1 MAKINK
7 KITLFSDF
15 TIKEQMP
22 MDSSSEFESGT
33 EELPLV
39 ITGYANTTG
48 KDRSNDVIPDSAWKG
63 EALTNYK
70 KNPIILA
77 FHDHTK
83 PIGTCDEAT
92 IDSKGLK
99 VVATISKA
107 AGEVYDLIKEG
118 ILKAFSVGFIVKDA
132 DWDPKSDVFVI
143 KDLELLEISVVSVPC
158 NQDSTFS
165 LAKAFS
171 DEELAE
177 FKKSFIKEEGTSTE
191 QLENPSEIDE
201 KTQLNMDKEQL
212 EQLVKSAAEAAAK
225 TVAEQAAVT
234 LTKSVELGQS
244 GAEKLLA
251 DVEARFAANE
261 EKGLKAIADLRGELN
276 EKAAELEALQKS
288 KMQFD
293 EKALADKISIGEK
306 EAAFLLAKITGKNI
320 KDTKLFGNIVEK
332 YGAHVASADWENVV
346 STNMQEDI
354 RRKLVIAPQFTT
366 LTMNAPVIKM
376 PLNPEAGYAT
386 WVTSGSFMSTASSGT
401 AATHALQELTI
412 SAYKL
417 ATKEFLGVEE
427 EDDSIIPL
435 LPIIRNAMVRR
446 MAKAEDKALLLGAG
460 SGVDPL
466 KGITKYATA
475 IDTTTTTTAKITAAT
490 LMGIRRNLGVWG
502 LTPSDLVYLVSQDAY
517 YDLLEDTNFLTMDK
531 AGANATLFNGQ
542 IGYVG
547 GTPVIVSGEFEAKAA
562 GKYNAICLNASNFML
577 GRYKNLM
584 LESDYFVESQQKI
597 LVATERLGFLQVTT
611 ANGQGVACN
620 KWL

>member
-177 FKKSFIKEEGTSTE
+177 FKKSFIKTEDESTN
-191 QLENPSEIDE
+191 QLDDSTNVDE
-201 KTQLNMDKEQL
+201 KPEINMDEKLL

-225 TVAEQAAVT
+225 AATEQVTAAT
-234 LTKSVELGQS
+234 LKSVEAGQT
-244 GAEKLLA
+244 GAERLMA
-251 DVEARFAANE
+251 DVEKRMAEQE
-261 EKGLKAIADLRGELN
+261 EKGLKAVEDLRAELK

-293 EKALADKISIGEK
+293 EKSQADKVTISEK
-306 EAAFLLAKITGKNI
+306 EQAFILSKITGKAI
-320 KDTKLFGNIVEK
+320 TETKLFNNIVQK
-332 YGAHVASADWENVV
+332 YGAHVASADWENIV

-354 RRKLVIAPQFTT
+354 RRKLVIAPLFTT
-366 LTMNAPVIKM
+366 LSMNAPVIKM

-386 WVTSGSFMSTASSGT
+386 WVTAGSYMTTASSGT
-401 AATHALQELTI
+401 AATHTLGELTI

-435 LPIIRNAMVRR
+435 LPIIPN
-446 MAKAEDKALLLGAG
+446 
-460 SGVDPL
+460 
-466 KGITKYATA
+466 
-475 IDTTTTTTAKITAAT
+475 
-490 LMGIRRNLGVWG
+490 
-502 LTPSDLVYLVSQDAY
+502 
-517 YDLLEDTNFLTMDK
+517 
-531 AGANATLFNGQ
+531 
-542 IGYVG
+542 
-547 GTPVIVSGEFEAKAA
+547 
-562 GKYNAICLNASNFML
+562 CAS
-577 GRYKNLM
+577 
-584 LESDYFVESQQKI
+584 S
-597 LVATERLGFLQVTT
+597 
-611 ANGQGVACN
+611 
-620 KWL
+620 

>member
-1 MAKINK
+1 MAIINK

-15 TIKEQMP
+15 AVEKSADEGPEDDQ
-22 MDSSSEFESGT
+22 
-33 EELPLV
+33 PLKIV
-39 ITGYANTTG
+39 GYANTTT
-48 KDRSNDVIPDSAWKG
+48 KDRANDVIPDSAWQG

-77 FHDHTK
+77 FHDHSR
-83 PIGTCDEAT
+83 PIGMCDEAT
-92 IDSKGLK
+92 VDSKGLK

-107 AGEVYDLIKEG
+107 AGEVYDLIKDG

-132 DWDPKSDVFVI
+132 DWDPKSDIFVI

-177 FKKSFIKEEGTSTE
+177 FKKSFITTEDTSTE
-191 QLENPSEIDE
+191 QLENSPITDE
-201 KTQLNMDKEQL
+201 KTELNMDKEQL
-212 EQLVKSAAEAAAK
+212 EQLVTAAAQAAAKSAAELATAA
-225 TVAEQAAVT
+225 T
-234 LTKSVELGQS
+234 LKNVEVGQS

-251 DVEARFAANE
+251 DVEARFAAQE
-261 EKGLKAIADLRGELN
+261 EKGLKAIEDLRGELKD
-276 EKAAELEALQKS
+276 KAAELEALQKS

-293 EKALADKISIGEK
+293 EKALADKITIGEK
-306 EAAFLLAKITGKNI
+306 EAAFLLAKITGKSI
-320 KDTKLFGNIVEK
+320 KDTKLFENIVQK

-354 RRKLVIAPQFTT
+354 RRKLVIAPLFTT
-366 LTMNAPVIKM
+366 LSMNAPVIKM

-386 WVTSGSFMSTASSGT
+386 WVTAGSYMTTASSGT
-401 AATHALQELTI
+401 AATHSLGELTI

-435 LPIIRNAMVRR
+435 LPIVRNAMVRR

-460 SGVDPL
+460 TGADPL

-475 IDTTTTTTAKITAAT
+475 IDTTTTTTAKVTAAT
-490 LMGIRRNLGVWG
+490 LTALRRNLGVWG
-502 LTPSDLVYLVSQDAY
+502 LTPSDLVYIVSTEAY
-517 YDLLEDTNFLTMDK
+517 YDLLDDTNFLTMDK
-531 AGANATLFNGQ
+531 AGTKATLFNGT
-542 IGYVG
+542 IGFVG
-547 GTPVIVSGEFEAKAA
+547 GTPVIVTGELPTKAV
-562 GKYNAICLNASNFML
+562 GTYNAICLNASNFLL

-584 LESDYFVESQQKI
+584 VESDYFVESQQKI

-611 ANGQGVACN
+611 ANGAAVACN
-620 KWL
+620 KWS

>member
-1 MAKINK
+1 MAIINK

-15 TIKEQMP
+15 AVEKSE
-22 MDSSSEFESGT
+22 DSTPEDD
-33 EELPLV
+33 LPLKIV
-39 ITGYANTTG
+39 GYANTTT
-48 KDRSNDVIPDSAWKG
+48 KDRTNDVIPDSAWKG

-77 FHDHTK
+77 YHDHSR
-83 PIGTCDEAT
+83 PIGMCEEAT
-92 IDSKGLK
+92 VDSRGLK

-107 AGEVYDLIKEG
+107 AGEVYHLIKDG

-177 FKKSFIKEEGTSTE
+177 FKKSFIKTEEETTTELEDSST
-191 QLENPSEIDE
+191 IDE
-201 KTQLNMDKEQL
+201 KPELNMDKEQL
-212 EQLVKSAAEAAAK
+212 EQLVKSAAETAAKAAA
-225 TVAEQAAVT
+225 EAATASV
-234 LTKSVELGQS
+234 TKSVELGQS
-244 GAEKLLA
+244 GAEKLMA
-251 DVEARFAANE
+251 DVEKRFAAQE
-261 EKGLKAIADLRGELN
+261 EKGMKAVDELRAELK

-288 KMQFD
+288 KMQFE
-293 EKALADKISIGEK
+293 EKAQGDKVTIAEK
-306 EAAFLLAKITGKNI
+306 EAAFLLSKITGKSI
-320 KDTKLFGNIVEK
+320 KETKLFDNIVQK
-332 YGAHVASADWENVV
+332 YGAHVASADWENLV

-354 RRKLVIAPQFTT
+354 RRKLVIAPLFTT
-366 LTMNAPVIKM
+366 MAMNAPVIKM

-386 WVTSGSFMSTASSGT
+386 WITTGAYMTTASSGT
-401 AATHALQELTI
+401 TQTHTLGELSI

-435 LPIIRNAMVRR
+435 LPIVRNAMVRR
-446 MAKAEDKALLLGAG
+446 MAKAEDKALLFGAATAA
-460 SGVDPL
+460 DPL
-466 KGITKYATA
+466 KGLTKYATA
-475 IDTTTTTTAKITAAT
+475 SDVTTTTTAKVTASVLT
-490 LMGIRRNLGVWG
+490 SIRRNLGVWG
-502 LTPSDLVYLVSQDAY
+502 LNPADLVYVVSQDAY

-542 IGYVG
+542 IGFVG
-547 GTPVIVSGEFEAKAA
+547 GTPVVISGEFAAKAGGA
-562 GKYNAICLNASNFML
+562 YHTLCLNASNFLL

-584 LESDYFVESQQKI
+584 VESDYFVESQQKI
-597 LVATERLGFLQVTT
+597 LVATERLGFLQITT
-611 ANGQGVACN
+611 ANGHGVAAG
-620 KWL
+620 KWS